1 MSRYIKFDSSLPEQ
15 GLLWLFCYSEN
26 SAKGYMICQANIFM
40 GRANNTDT
48 GEVRDTLEDENGIS
62 KYK

>member
-1 MSRYIKFDSSLPEQ
+1 
-15 GLLWLFCYSEN
+15 
-26 SAKGYMICQANIFM
+26 MICQANIFM